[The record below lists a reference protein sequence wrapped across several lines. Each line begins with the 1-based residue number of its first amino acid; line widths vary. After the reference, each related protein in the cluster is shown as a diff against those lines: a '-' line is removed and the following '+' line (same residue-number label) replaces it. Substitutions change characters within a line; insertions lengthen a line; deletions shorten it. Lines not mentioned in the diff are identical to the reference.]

1 LTSQSDHIV
10 MSIKETKQ
18 LTEIKIEDLQSTLE
32 AHEFKH
38 DRKHCKEEKPT
49 LLTKTYVEVFF

>member
-1 LTSQSDHIV
+1 